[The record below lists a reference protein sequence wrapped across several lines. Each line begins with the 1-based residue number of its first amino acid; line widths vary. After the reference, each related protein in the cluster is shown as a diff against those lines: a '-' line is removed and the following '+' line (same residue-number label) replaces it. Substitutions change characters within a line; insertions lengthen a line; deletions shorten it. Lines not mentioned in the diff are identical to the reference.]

1 MKSTQRGR
9 EGSSEAELWVP
20 RCQRGQA
27 RGLPGG
33 QDLLETEFC
42 LRNMVMRGGKKKI
55 SIKKKNQNGPNHILE
70 LPYIRKSFPDIFT
83 TNSDP
88 LSLEHRDYNWQ
99 SVTYPLTPASNG
111 R

>member
-1 MKSTQRGR
+1 MRLSCGCP
-9 EGSSEAELWVP
+9 GASEA
-20 RCQRGQA
+20 R
-27 RGLPGG
+27 PGG
-33 QDLLETEFC
+33 CREDKTCWSLSSASETWSCVEE
-42 LRNMVMRGGKKKI
+42 KKK
-55 SIKKKNQNGPNHILE
+55 SQLKKENQNGPNHILE

-99 SVTYPLTPASNG
+99 SVTYPFTPASNG